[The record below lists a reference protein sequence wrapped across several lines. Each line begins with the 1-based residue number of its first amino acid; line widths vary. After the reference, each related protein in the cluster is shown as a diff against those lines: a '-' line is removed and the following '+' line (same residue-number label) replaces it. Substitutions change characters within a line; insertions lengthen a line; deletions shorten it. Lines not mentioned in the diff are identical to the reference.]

1 MDEFIRAFEE
11 ALDLPPGSVTGET
24 AFKELAEW
32 DSLAQLSV
40 MTLIEDHYGSV
51 VSPGLLKNSRTIG
64 DLVAGIPAR

>member
-24 AFKELAEW
+24 VFKELAEW

-40 MTLIEDHYGSV
+40 MTLLEDHYGTV
-51 VSPGLLKNSRTIG
+51 VSPGLLKSSRTIG
-64 DLVAGIPAR
+64 DLVAGIPVR